1 MRART
6 DVRFVHL
13 ALDDVEGGSELELR
27 QGRQLRSASGERC
40 REDENGANQL
50 PQPFCTH
57 QLDSTSATGSEVKPR
72 LAGRRA
78 AAFLRIPGDAL
89 D

>member
-13 ALDDVEGGSELELR
+13 ALDDREGGSELELR
-27 QGRQLRSASGERC
+27 QGRQLRSASDLWRRDE
-40 REDENGANQL
+40 ENGANQV

-57 QLDSTSATGSEVKPR
+57 QLDSTSATGSEVKP
-72 LAGRRA
+72 
-78 AAFLRIPGDAL
+78 
-89 D
+89 